1 MKRLNETLD
10 ALDGHL
16 FSPPRAERGSRA
28 FQWIFLAA
36 LFLLGA
42 WFWARFLNQGRL
54 RLTAE
59 DWPRQCEYFSVL
71 AQAVTDGRIPW
82 HVSRQFYGID
92 SFLGVPEL
100 VLSPQI
106 LLLPF
111 MDAGRFV
118 LVNVLLL
125 YAVGFAG
132 LLLIRRRWRLSA
144 AAFALLFL
152 LFNFN
157 GHIIS
162 HLAVGHQ
169 WYGYFFLP
177 FFLLLAFEMAEGKR
191 GLRLPILTA
200 LALNAILLQ
209 GSFHMMNWCLI
220 FLALMILFIPAAR
233 RAGLWA
239 LLFTALLAAWRVV
252 PGAIEL
258 HGGGYSFRNGYPSL
272 YDLFLGL
279 TRMYGPDGPQI
290 GGIVGPERWW
300 EYDLYIGL
308 PALTLLLGLGI
319 AVRRLRSWRLEG
331 TRFQPLDAPMIAM
344 AICSLGY
351 FWAVVAML
359 PIPLANVERVSSRF
373 LLIPFLMLLVIAC
386 ARAQEGLDRL
396 GRWRWLCL
404 PLLAEIGFELFNH
417 ARLWRLS
424 ELERLQP
431 IMPYDVSIRIIE
443 RAEPLYQ
450 WGTSAAAVLSL
461 ATLAALLVLL
471 IGRKDETLTR

>member
-1 MKRLNETLD
+1 MERWNNNIASLD
-10 ALDGHL
+10 AHL
-16 FSPPRAERGSRA
+16 FSPPRAERGARA
-28 FQWIFLAA
+28 FQWLFLGA

-42 WFWARFLNQGRL
+42 WAWACFLNCGHL
-54 RLTAE
+54 GMTAE
-59 DWPRQCEYFSVL
+59 DWPRQRMYLSAL
-71 AQAVTDGRIPW
+71 TQALSEGRIPW

-100 VLSPQI
+100 LLSPQL

-125 YAVGFAG
+125 YTVGFAG

-157 GHIIS
+157 GHILS

-169 WYGYFFLP
+169 WTGYFFLP
-177 FFLLLAFEMAEGKR
+177 FFLLLALEMAEGKR
-191 GLRLPILTA
+191 GPRLPILAA
-200 LALNAILLQ
+200 LALNAVLLQ

-220 FLALMILFIPAAR
+220 FLALMVLFIPAAR
-233 RAGLWA
+233 RAGLWTM
-239 LLFTALLAAWRVV
+239 LLTALLAAWRVV
-252 PGAIEL
+252 PGVMEL
-258 HGGGYSFRNGYPSL
+258 HGGGYSFKNGYPSL
-272 YDLFLGL
+272 YDLWLGL
-279 TRMYGPDGPQI
+279 TKRFGPDGPQV
-290 GGIVGPERWW
+290 GGIFGPERWW

-308 PALTLLLGLGI
+308 PALALLLGLGI
-319 AVRRLRSWRLEG
+319 AVRRCRSWRLEA
-331 TRFQPLDAPMIAM
+331 TRFPSLDAPLVAM
-344 AICSLGY
+344 LLCSLSY
-351 FWAVVAML
+351 FWALIAML
-359 PIPLANVERVSSRF
+359 PLPLANAERISSRF

-417 ARLWRLS
+417 ALPWRLS
-424 ELERLQP
+424 EMERLQP
-431 IMPYDVSIRIIE
+431 DMPYDIGLRIIQ

-450 WGTSAAAVLSL
+450 WGTTAAAAISL
-461 ATLAALLVLL
+461 ATLAAMLILLARRRSPV
-471 IGRKDETLTR
+471 